1 MFCIILISKALSG
14 TSCSFV
20 LSHITRYAPLRLPR
34 YRERTIS
41 HKKLHPDRALW
52 IFKGVF

>member
-20 LSHITRYAPLRLPR
+20 LSHIARYAPLRLPR
-34 YRERTIS
+34 YRERTNS